1 MNSFDLSI
9 VSFINRFAQRSPTF
23 DQLVVFLSISRLL
36 KGGVIVGILWW
47 VWFEND
53 DVRRKRETLLAA
65 IIASMPGLLIA
76 RVLSALI
83 YRARPAVEPQLAFR
97 LPYGMA
103 AAGWQQVSSF
113 PSDHAL
119 LFFALATGIF
129 YASRRIGWFSL
140 VYVSICI
147 CLPRLYLGEHY
158 VTDIVAGAALG
169 VVAVWAANRP
179 ALRRPLTSWA
189 SRWMDAKPSQFY
201 CFAFLVTYQ
210 IAELFDPVIKIIE
223 FIVYRRLRA

>member
-83 YRARPAVEPQLAFR
+83 YRARPAVK
-97 LPYGMA
+97 A
-103 AAGWQQVSSF
+103 AKTEIRNIMC
-113 PSDHAL
+113 PN
-119 LFFALATGIF
+119 
-129 YASRRIGWFSL
+129 SL
-140 VYVSICI
+140 SI
-147 CLPRLYLGEHY
+147 
-158 VTDIVAGAALG
+158 
-169 VVAVWAANRP
+169 
-179 ALRRPLTSWA
+179 
-189 SRWMDAKPSQFY
+189 
-201 CFAFLVTYQ
+201 
-210 IAELFDPVIKIIE
+210 DPVNQA
-223 FIVYRRLRA
+223 RRTCERGIDRA